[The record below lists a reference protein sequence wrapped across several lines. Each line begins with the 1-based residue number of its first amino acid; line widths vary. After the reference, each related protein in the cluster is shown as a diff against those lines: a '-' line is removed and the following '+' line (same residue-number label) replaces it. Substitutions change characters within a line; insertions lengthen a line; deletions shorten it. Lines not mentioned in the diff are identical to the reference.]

1 MAVSLALEAS
11 CGQWPTTWSWP
22 LLCATRHPFG
32 RYPSFLVKNLV
43 TTVFVDCTVQKV
55 PMLYK
60 FKSKVTG
67 DLIMLEPDAKRLLK
81 IMGREDQVKGIF
93 LADQLASAIVALE
106 SAVVLEEL
114 EGVQDLKQISLR
126 QRSLPMLKMLK
137 QCKDQ
142 SADVVWGV

>member
-1 MAVSLALEAS
+1 
-11 CGQWPTTWSWP
+11 
-22 LLCATRHPFG
+22 
-32 RYPSFLVKNLV
+32 
-43 TTVFVDCTVQKV
+43 
-55 PMLYK
+55 MLFK

-93 LADQLASAIVALE
+93 LADQLPTAIASLE
-106 SAVVLEEL
+106 SAVAQEEV
-114 EGVQDLKQISLR
+114 EGLNDPKQISLR

-137 QCKDQ
+137 QCLDQ

>member
-1 MAVSLALEAS
+1 
-11 CGQWPTTWSWP
+11 
-22 LLCATRHPFG
+22 
-32 RYPSFLVKNLV
+32 
-43 TTVFVDCTVQKV
+43 
-55 PMLYK
+55 MLYK

-93 LADQLASAIVALE
+93 LADQLSAAIAALE
-106 SAVVLEEL
+106 LAIAQEEV
-114 EGVQDLKQISLR
+114 EGMKDPKQISLR

-137 QCKDQ
+137 QCLAE

>member
-1 MAVSLALEAS
+1 
-11 CGQWPTTWSWP
+11 
-22 LLCATRHPFG
+22 
-32 RYPSFLVKNLV
+32 
-43 TTVFVDCTVQKV
+43 
-55 PMLYK
+55 MLFK

-93 LADQLASAIVALE
+93 LSDQLPAAIASLE
-106 SAVVLEEL
+106 SAVAQEEV
-114 EGVQDLKQISLR
+114 EGLNDPKQISLR

-137 QCKDQ
+137 QCLGQ